1 MIRHVRVLC
10 FLFLM
15 GKALA
20 TVSAYNVSNQKD
32 FCKVL
37 SHQICA
43 ANIEGNEYI
52 WEEKKTMPAT
62 EFVLSWNASRPK
74 QGYYAFYVRLKRKG
88 WTDWRKSAEWGCDRQ
103 RSFFEERRIEQKIR
117 LLPEEARV
125 ITAFQVKIVACKGA
139 LIRDVDALHA
149 SLCYEEKCRLIRP
162 SRILD
167 SVLVSGVPRQS
178 QMGLHIER
186 RQAQRLCSPTS
197 TSMVLSYF
205 LNDKG
210 KNGTRCVV
218 DPLGFAALAY
228 DQGNDIYGNWALNVA
243 AAYDV
248 GGGKVRSYVAHLDSF
263 NQIYDYLL
271 QGTPVVVSV
280 KGPLRGGAAPYKAGH
295 LLVVVGWE
303 KEGRKIICN
312 DPAFPSNEQ
321 TFVRYDSDDF
331 IEAWGRRKNV
341 CYLIEPR

>member
-1 MIRHVRVLC
+1 MIRQVRVLC
-10 FLFLM
+10 FLFFM
-15 GKALA
+15 GKTLA

-43 ANIEGNEYI
+43 ARVVSNEYI

-62 EFVLSWNASRPK
+62 EFVLSWNALRPR
-74 QGYYAFYVRLKRKG
+74 QGYYSFYVRLKRKS
-88 WTDWRKSAEWGCDRQ
+88 WTDWRKVAEWGSDIQ
-103 RSFFEERRIEQKIR
+103 KSFFEERRIEQKIR

-125 ITAFQVKIVACKGA
+125 ITAFQVKIIACKGA
-139 LIRDVDALHA
+139 LLRDVDALHA
-149 SLCYEEKCRLIRP
+149 CLCYEEKCRIVKP
-162 SRILD
+162 SRVLD
-167 SVLVSGVPRQS
+167 SILVAGVPRQS
-178 QMGLHIER
+178 QMTLPIEHAQAR
-186 RQAQRLCSPTS
+186 RICSPTS

-210 KNGTRCVV
+210 KKGDRCVV
-218 DPLGFAALAY
+218 DPLDFAALAY
-228 DQGNDIYGNWALNVA
+228 DQGNDIYGNWALNVS

-263 NQIYDYLL
+263 NQLYDYLL

-295 LLVVVGWE
+295 LLVVVLM
-303 KEGRKIICN
+303 I
-312 DPAFPSNEQ
+312 
-321 TFVRYDSDDF
+321 
-331 IEAWGRRKNV
+331 
-341 CYLIEPR
+341 